1 MARNGDSA
9 PAEKPNRKRNFTR
22 LRRHAEARRG
32 VAMRLVI
39 CESSAEVADLV
50 SSYVVKRINEF
61 KPTATRPF
69 VLGLPTGSSPELA
82 YGRLVEMHRAQKV
95 SFEHVGHVQHGRVL

>member
-1 MARNGDSA
+1 MMPIWRVARNWGA
-9 PAEKPNRKRNFTR
+9 PAEKQNRKRNFTR

-32 VAMRLVI
+32 AAMRLVI

-50 SSYVVKRINEF
+50 ASYVVKRINEF

-82 YGRLVEMHRAQKV
+82 RQNFNASSAHLQR
-95 SFEHVGHVQHGRVL
+95 

>member
-1 MARNGDSA
+1 
-9 PAEKPNRKRNFTR
+9 
-22 LRRHAEARRG
+22 
-32 VAMRLVI
+32 MRLVI

-50 SSYVVKRINEF
+50 ASYVVKRINEF

-82 YGRLVEMHRAQKV
+82 RQNFNASSAHLQR
-95 SFEHVGHVQHGRVL
+95 